1 MHVASCTDFE
11 IDIDASSP
19 YPSDCIKD
27 HHVTS
32 TNDNDLDDTYAE
44 YEPKLQGVAFRLNSK
59 GYK

>member
-11 IDIDASSP
+11 IDIEAASP
-19 YPSDCIKD
+19 YPSDCIKH

-32 TNDNDLDDTYAE
+32 TNNNDLNDTYAE
-44 YEPKLQGVAFRLNSK
+44 YEEKLEGVAFRLNPN

>member
-11 IDIDASSP
+11 IDIEAASP

-44 YEPKLQGVAFRLNSK
+44 YEDKQENVAFRLSPK

>member
-19 YPSDCIKD
+19 YPSDCIED

-44 YEPKLQGVAFRLNSK
+44 YEDKQENVAFRLNSK

>member
-11 IDIDASSP
+11 IDIEASSP

-44 YEPKLQGVAFRLNSK
+44 YEPKLQGAAFRLNSK